1 MVQSSSFQVPRYL
14 QFSVT
19 CGRLCRTLV
28 TASWFCGVGTL
39 AHSTKNTYCQARLW
53 LGRVFMLVKF
63 NPWSLKTDKAFASAP
78 GESWS
83 TVNKIKVFKA
93 VDVDSDGLA
102 SSKASGVE
110 RFECT
115 FLNIKKRVVF
125 SALSSMFS
133 SRTSTPWYSAA
144 KRLAMAPL
152 HSAVSFETISA
163 AFEVEETSCR
173 STPLKF
179 LLRKASHC
187 PQACGCVY
195 SLVIELYVGD
205 VPFRTMKQ

>member
-1 MVQSSSFQVPRYL
+1 MDQSLSFQVPRYL
-14 QFSVT
+14 QLSVT
-19 CGRLCRTLV
+19 CGKLCRIRV

-39 AHSTKNTYCQARLW
+39 AHSTKNTYCQARFW

-63 NPWSLKTDKAFASAP
+63 SPWSLKTDKASASAP

-83 TVNKIKVFKA
+83 TVNKTRVFKA
-93 VDVDSDGLA
+93 VDEGLDGLA
-102 SSKASGVE
+102 SSKVNRAE
-110 RFECT
+110 RSECT
-115 FLNIKKRVVF
+115 FLNIKNRVVLPT
-125 SALSSMFS
+125 LSSMFS
-133 SRTSTPWYSAA
+133 ARISTPWYSAA

-152 HSAVSFETISA
+152 HSVVSFETISA

-179 LLRKASHC
+179 LLRKVSHC

-195 SLVIELYVGD
+195 SLVIELYAGD
-205 VPFRTMKQ
+205 VSFRTMKQ

>member
-1 MVQSSSFQVPRYL
+1 MGQNSSFQVPRYL
-14 QFSVT
+14 QLSVT

-63 NPWSLKTDKAFASAP
+63 SPWSLKTDKASASAP
-78 GESWS
+78 GESWL
-83 TVNKIKVFKA
+83 TVNKIRVFKA
-93 VDVDSDGLA
+93 VDVGPKFSR
-102 SSKASGVE
+102 VE
-110 RFECT
+110 RSECT
-115 FLNIKKRVVF
+115 FLNIKKRVVL

-152 HSAVSFETISA
+152 RSVVSFETISA

-195 SLVIELYVGD
+195 SLVIEL
-205 VPFRTMKQ
+205 